1 LQNVP
6 ASQRLDPPARAGN
19 QARAAAPIAIID
31 IGSNSVRLVAYADG
45 GRVPTSLYNE
55 KLLCGLGRGV
65 ATTGRL
71 PSDAVERALKALA
84 RFRVLCGT
92 MGVGQIKV
100 LATAAAR
107 DAANGPAFLMAAA
120 AACGQ
125 RIELLTGEREA
136 ALSAEGVISGFHHP
150 NGVVGDLGGGSL
162 ELVDVRDGAVGTGIT
177 LPLGG
182 LALQDLAENA
192 PKKAQKIAREK
203 LERARY
209 LTTLTGR
216 TFYAVGGTW
225 RALARLQMLERG
237 YPLNV
242 MHGYRLMG
250 EEGGFLRLVDRV
262 ATSAP
267 KLLGAVSEARRP
279 LLVYGAIVLDEIVR
293 LGQPAEITVSALGVR
308 EGVLYEALDP
318 AARRSDPLIEA
329 TADLNGLRARDPA
342 HGHDLRSWTDAFMD
356 GAGLTESEDERR
368 YRHAA
373 CLLSDTGWRAH
384 PDYRGDQSI
393 ALITHASFLAIDH
406 PGRAFLALAISFRY
420 NGLSLDKVDQTLV
433 ELAGPTLLAK
443 ARLLGALMRVAFPI
457 TAAMG
462 GVLPRVP
469 LAIVAGELSL
479 TLPSE
484 LAPLASERLT
494 NRLRALAKLLG
505 VEATIVFA

>member
-1 LQNVP
+1 MTS
-6 ASQRLDPPARAGN
+6 ASTRLRAG
-19 QARAAAPIAIID
+19 APIAIID
-31 IGSNSVRLVAYADG
+31 IGSNSVRLVAYADD

-71 PSDAVERALKALA
+71 PKDAVERALLALA
-84 RFRVLCGT
+84 RFRVLCRT
-92 MGVGQIKV
+92 MGVGEIKV

-107 DAANGPAFLMAAA
+107 DAANGPAFLAAAA

-125 RIELLTGEREA
+125 PIELLTGEREA

-150 NGVVGDLGGGSL
+150 DGVVGDLGGGSL
-162 ELVDVRDGAVGTGIT
+162 ELVDVGDGAVGTGIT

-192 PKKAQKIAREK
+192 PKKALKIAREK
-203 LERARY
+203 LERARF
-209 LTTLTGR
+209 LSSLADR

-225 RALARLQMLERG
+225 RALARLQMLERA

-242 MHGYRLMG
+242 MHGYQLAL
-250 EEGGFLRLVDRV
+250 EEGGFLRMVERV
-262 ATSAP
+262 ASSSP

-293 LGQPAEITVSALGVR
+293 LGRPSGITVSALGVR
-308 EGVLYEALDP
+308 EGMLYEALDP
-318 AARRSDPLIEA
+318 AARRLDPLIEA
-329 TADLNGLRARDPA
+329 TADLNELRARDPR
-342 HGHDLRSWTDAFMD
+342 HGQELRRWTDAFM
-356 GAGLTESEDERR
+356 GSSGFHESEDERR

-406 PGRAFLALAISFRY
+406 PGRAYLALAISFRY
-420 NGLSLDKVDQTLV
+420 NGLSLDKAD
-433 ELAGPTLLAK
+433 PTLADLAPPALLTK
-443 ARLLGALMRVAFPI
+443 ARLLGALMQIAFPI

-462 GVLPRVP
+462 GVLPRTP
-469 LAIVAGELSL
+469 LLIVDGQLRL
-479 TLPSE
+479 TLPPDFAS
-484 LAPLASERLT
+484 LANERLM
-494 NRLRALAKLLG
+494 NRMRALSKLLG
-505 VEATIVFA
+505 IEATIAFS